1 MKKILSLALAILFVF
16 CGTVYLLI
24 PKEIKISTPII
35 INCNLNAGTRML
47 MDTSQWKKWW
57 PTSNALDQV
66 TNLPSKPLFNGYSI
80 KTTFRGQ
87 TLMGELIYAQL
98 GLDSL
103 VLFWNYQKQSSYNPF
118 RRINDFIFCKALKEN
133 ISIKAESFKNFL
145 EKKEMVYGIS
155 IVASTVVDT
164 LLVSSKK
171 ILPNYPTT
179 SEIYTLVHHIQG
191 YLQKHSASQTGF
203 PMLNVT
209 TLDST
214 HFQTMVAIPVNKK
227 LVEDKE
233 FKWKKMVPGNI
244 LIAEI
249 SGGDIQ
255 SKYALYQLHQY
266 VVDYHLTS
274 PAIPFY
280 SLVTDRSLEK
290 DSTKWITRIYY
301 PVM

>member
-24 PKEIKISTPII
+24 PKEIKISNPII
-35 INCNLNAGTRML
+35 VNCNLNAGTRML

-57 PTSNALDQV
+57 PSPNALDPV
-66 TNLPSKPLFNGYSI
+66 TYLPSKPLFNGYGI

-103 VLFWNYQKQSSYNPF
+103 VLFWNYQIHSSYNPF
-118 RRINDFIFCKALKEN
+118 KRINDYIFCKALKEN
-133 ISIKAESFKNFL
+133 VSIRAESFKKFL
-145 EKKEMVYGIS
+145 EKKELVYGIS

-164 LLVSSKK
+164 LLVSTKK

-179 SEIYTLVHHIQG
+179 SEVYTLVHHIQE
-191 YLQKHSASQTGF
+191 YLQKNGASQTSF

-209 TLDST
+209 ILDSA

-227 LVEDKE
+227 LDENE
-233 FKWKKMVPGNI
+233 EYKWKQMIAGNI
-244 LIAEI
+244 LVAEI
-249 SGGDIQ
+249 KGGIFQ
-255 SKYALYQLHQY
+255 SEYALSQLHKY